1 MSMLERVVPD
11 EIRGVSGFHSRV
23 HHGSEAELDRLHQ
36 TSGVRAPWMP
46 GQEDEDEKEEL
57 RAVQIIRVFLHSLV
71 QMTEKH
77 RQIFFARLQG
87 LEWQEIA
94 SAIIG
99 EGCTAQAAQNEF
111 RMTIRRFPVLEKAFQ
126 ERQTNGQEQTT

>member
-1 MSMLERVVPD
+1 MNVLERVVPD
-11 EIRGVSGFHSRV
+11 DIRGVGEHHSRA
-23 HHGSEAELDRLHQ
+23 HFGTEAELDRLYH

-46 GQEDEDEKEEL
+46 GQGEEDEKEEL